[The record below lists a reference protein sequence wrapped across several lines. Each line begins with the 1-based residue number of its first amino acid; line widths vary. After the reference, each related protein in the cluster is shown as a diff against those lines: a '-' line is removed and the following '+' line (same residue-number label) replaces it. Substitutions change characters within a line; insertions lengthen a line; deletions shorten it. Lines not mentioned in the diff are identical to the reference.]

1 MPFTNRRTAPF
12 AHNPAWF
19 ICTSAMKRDNGT
31 APTSSSSWEVY
42 NTRPRYISISLIIF
56 PRSLSI
62 SRSCHVV
69 GAAFIY
75 IYIVS
80 AWRRA
85 HLFRRR
91 LIDLGE
97 SSEIRRRFKGT
108 GERLRSRWKKEEGNS
123 LAPSQ
128 DWISREG
135 GPRAS
140 ISPFLLSAMRLR
152 RFLLSARIYV
162 FAMQQT
168 APIWRCNCV
177 HICQK
182 TLPARCVQD
191 AVEEKKKSFS
201 RDDRGR

>member
-1 MPFTNRRTAPF
+1 MGSVQHTPEIYIYLAYYFSPLALYLSLVSRRRGRF
-12 AHNPAWF
+12 
-19 ICTSAMKRDNGT
+19 
-31 APTSSSSWEVY
+31 
-42 NTRPRYISISLIIF
+42 
-56 PRSLSI
+56 
-62 SRSCHVV
+62 
-69 GAAFIY
+69 Y

-168 APIWRCNCV
+168 APIRRCNCA